1 MGDIS
6 RADMPA
12 HAVGQDEQQAFMWAR
27 TQVKHGKIIFLPLTV
42 ANHLAHSELLCK
54 FAHNAWF
61 PAGLVGGSTVS
72 NIGTIHYR
80 GLGSSRIFGRRYRL
94 PTA

>member
-6 RADMPA
+6 RTDVTA
-12 HAVGQDEQQAFMWAR
+12 HAVGQDEQQAFMRAR
-27 TQVKHGKIIFLPLTV
+27 TQVEHGKIIFLPLTV
-42 ANHLAHSELLCK
+42 ANRLARSELLCK

-61 PAGLVGGSTVS
+61 PADLVSGSIVS

-80 GLGSSRIFGRRYRL
+80 GLRSSRIFGRRYRL